1 MPVWHAGSPAGCEVR
16 EPMSF
21 PAGILWGGRNEYKK
35 RTGTNRWGGSRRYC
49 YPHCQAL
56 GWLKAVR
63 GRPLVGM
70 PEKVRANRVVDRIMW
85 ITFIATN
92 VFGETARAF
101 QFGDDIYGEGSR
113 SPNGT
118 SSCMDKPPKE
128 YEQNHNPI
136 GGLLKRLAVRLKYY
150 FTLLRTVSGII
161 NWATLLRAFF
171 SAAEAT
177 LSDVEKGTQ
186 SW

>member
-101 QFGDDIYGEGSR
+101 QFGDDIYVVRVPDRLMEHHRAWTNRRKNMNKIITR
-113 SPNGT
+113 S
-118 SSCMDKPPKE
+118 
-128 YEQNHNPI
+128 
-136 GGLLKRLAVRLKYY
+136 AVC
-150 FTLLRTVSGII
+150 
-161 NWATLLRAFF
+161 
-171 SAAEAT
+171 
-177 LSDVEKGTQ
+177 
-186 SW
+186 